1 MATPIYRQGP
11 QGSRSLLNITA
22 ATLVSLG
29 QGMAFNVSIL
39 VSPTAAGGI
48 YDSATVAG
56 AAQSNMIAPIAV
68 GEVGIIHLDGIWF
81 FNGLVINPGTGGAVS
96 VWYSPSNTGTPLN
109 ISY

>member
-11 QGSRSLLNITA
+11 QGARSLLNITA
-22 ATLVSLG
+22 PTLVSLG

-56 AAQSNMIAPIAV
+56 ADQSNMIAPIAA
-68 GEVGIIHLDGIWF
+68 GEVGIIHLDGVWVF
-81 FNGLVINPGTGGAVS
+81 DGLVVNPGTDGAVS
-96 VWYSPSNTGTPLN
+96 IFYSPSNTSTPLN
-109 ISY
+109 ITN